1 MFRTVKR
8 VSGQLLTL
16 IVFEVPDVTEETE
29 LTVSGGGEGSGVGDG
44 VRVPTGDSHALS
56 DSTIR
61 DDIVYQG
68 GREGKSAEH
77 IQDREQDLEE
87 GMEVEEKGVKEESD
101 QDGLTPVPV
110 PVRVLVR
117 IPVYPIPSLRVLA
130 YDSKS
135 RRKMPLLVPK
145 ERVLEIAGGQHS
157 ALLSPDR

>member
-44 VRVPTGDSHALS
+44 VRVPTGDSHTIS
-56 DSTIR
+56 DNTIR
-61 DDIVYQG
+61 DNIVYQG
-68 GREGKSAEH
+68 GREVNSTEH
-77 IQDREQDLEE
+77 IQDREQDMEE

-101 QDGLTPVPV
+101 RDGLTPVPV
-110 PVRVLVR
+110 PVRV
-117 IPVYPIPSLRVLA
+117 PVYPIPSLRVLA

>member
-16 IVFEVPDVTEETE
+16 IVFEIPDVTEETE
-29 LTVSGGGEGSGVGDG
+29 LTVSGGSEGSGVGDG
-44 VRVPTGDSHALS
+44 VCVPTGDSHTLS

-61 DDIVYQG
+61 NDNVYQG
-68 GREGKSAEH
+68 GREENSTEH
-77 IQDREQDLEE
+77 IQDREQDMEK
-87 GMEVEEKGVKEESD
+87 GMEVKEKRVREESD
-101 QDGLTPVPV
+101 QDGLIPV
-110 PVRVLVR
+110 PVRV
-117 IPVYPIPSLRVLA
+117 PVYPIPSLRVLA

-145 ERVLEIAGGQHS
+145 RRVLEIAGGQHS